1 MMVVSTNNLFKTLL
15 IGISF
20 TFTWPL
26 LAQEIIGRIE
36 NGYSKQAISNA
47 NIVLYAMSGNIIA
60 NTVSKSTGTFD
71 LHINHVGHYRL
82 RISFVGFRPAERE
95 ITIDEKLFDIGTINL
110 FDNTQN
116 LKEVIIR
123 ANSLLATQHGDTTVM
138 NASAYK
144 TNPDATVQDLVQKMP
159 GIVMQNGKLQ
169 AQGEEVKQV
178 LVDGKEFF
186 KNDISAALTNL
197 PASIVKDIQVYD
209 AQSDQSRFTGFDDGN
224 RLKTINIITTTGVTN
239 SQFGRMYAGGGLN
252 HLYSIGE
259 SLNLFHNDR
268 RISVLTQFNNTNEQS
283 FAMGDLFSENNNM
296 NAPPGMQAPSM
307 GGGGQGGSSSTGG
320 GISDFTV
327 NTQSGITKT
336 NAIGLNYSDQWGK
349 KIKVDGNY
357 FFNYADNNTI
367 QTSNFDYTINQGQTY
382 QENKKT
388 SAHVLNHRFNLR
400 LDYTIDAH
408 NSLFFRPS
416 ISFQQSDGTI
426 SSLANTDSVNSP
438 LSSYSSLYTPSLK
451 GMQLSGELL
460 YRHQFKHK
468 GRTLSLDVN
477 STNKTKN
484 GHNYMNSL
492 TRYYTNN
499 AIDTLQEYADLHAN
513 GSSFS
518 ANVSYTE
525 PLTGRSMLMV
535 NYMYGYQESQS
546 HQKAYNYNKTDHLYD
561 NPDSSLTNSY
571 HSIYSTNTTGVS
583 YLYHKKDLNF
593 NAQLSYQYA
602 RLTGENELSQFQTIP
617 TRYYNNILPSMMLRY
632 NLNGMTH
639 LEFDYRPT
647 ASAPSINQLQEVVDN
662 SNPTQLTVG
671 NNNLSQVYQHN
682 FSLRLISPQ
691 PSTATIFMCFLNGS
705 LSNNYIGNNTFLA
718 SSDTTLATY
727 NQHLEKGSQLT
738 TYDNMSGYYN
748 FSGMIGYGFPFIPL
762 KTNIHVMFNTS
773 VSKTPSVIN
782 NQKNLS
788 KQTSLGGDLIFSSNI
803 SENVDFLINGRAN
816 YTTESNSLH
825 EQANIHYWNLNSGAT
840 LTTILLSH
848 FILTTNYSFSGYFEP
863 GTKNELTNLLNCSIG
878 YKFLHKNA
886 GDLRFLVND
895 ILNQNT
901 NFSRSS
907 TSLYTVTNYSNTLG
921 RHFMFIFTYT
931 LKHFSNTN
939 HQI

>member
-1 MMVVSTNNLFKTLL
+1 MNNLIRTLL

-20 TFTWPL
+20 IPIL
-26 LAQEIIGRIE
+26 SLSAQEVTGRVE
-36 NGYSKQAISNA
+36 NEYSKQAIPNA
-47 NIVLYAMSGNIIA
+47 SIALYSMSGNFIT
-60 NTVSKSTGTFD
+60 NTMSGSTGTFN
-71 LHINHVGHYRL
+71 LFVKHVGHYRL
-82 RISFVGFRPAERE
+82 RVSFVGFLAVEKE
-95 ITIDEKLFDIGTINL
+95 ITMEEKTVDVGTISL
-110 FDNTQN
+110 FEKTQN
-116 LKEVIIR
+116 LKEVLVKG
-123 ANSLLATQHGDTTVM
+123 NLLLATQRGDTTVM
-138 NASAYK
+138 NANAYK

-159 GIVMQNGKLQ
+159 GIVMQDGKLQ

-224 RLKTINIITTTGVTN
+224 RLKTINIITKTGVTN
-239 SQFGRMYAGGGLN
+239 SQFGRMYAGVGLN
-252 HLYSIGE
+252 NLYSVGE

-283 FAMGDLFSENNNM
+283 FAMGDLFSGNNNM
-296 NAPPGMQAPSM
+296 NAPPGMQTPPM
-307 GGGGQGGSSSTGG
+307 EGGGQGGSSSTGG
-320 GISDFTV
+320 SISDFTV

-367 QTSNFDYTINQGQTY
+367 QASNYDYTINQGQTY

-408 NSLFFRPS
+408 NSLFFRPG

-426 SSLANTDSVNSP
+426 SSLANTDSVNNP
-438 LSSYSSLYTPSLK
+438 LSSFSSFYTPSLK

-477 STNKTKN
+477 STNQTKN
-484 GHNYMNSL
+484 GNNYMNSV

-499 AIDTLQEYADLHAN
+499 AIDTIQEYANLHAN

-525 PLTGRSMLMV
+525 PITGRSMLMV
-535 NYMYGYQESQS
+535 NYMYGYQEGQS

-561 NPDSSLTNSY
+561 DPDSSLTNTY

-583 YLYHKKDLNF
+583 YLYHKRDLNF

-602 RLTGENELSQFQTIP
+602 RLTGEDELSQFQTIP

-682 FSLRLISPQ
+682 FSLRFVSTQ
-691 PSTATIFMCFLNGS
+691 TSTATIFTCFLNGS
-705 LSNNYIGNNTFLA
+705 VANNYIGNNTFLA
-718 SSDTTLATY
+718 ASDTTLTTY
-727 NQHLEKGSQLT
+727 NQHLGKGSQLT

-748 FSGMIGYGFPFIPL
+748 LSGMIGYGFPFIPL

-773 VSKTPSVIN
+773 MSRIPGIIN

-816 YTTESNSLH
+816 YTMENNSLQGQ
-825 EQANIHYWNLNSGAT
+825 ENTRYWNLNSGAT
-840 LTTILLSH
+840 LTTFLLSH
-848 FILTTNYSFSGYFEP
+848 FILSTNYSFTGYFES
-863 GTKNELTNLLNCSIG
+863 GTKNELINLLNCSIG

-886 GDLRFLVND
+886 GDLRFAAND
-895 ILNQNT
+895 LLNQNA
-901 NFSRSS
+901 NLSRSS
-907 TSLYTVTNYSNTLG
+907 TSLYTLTSYSNTLG
-921 RHFMFIFTYT
+921 RHFMLIFTYT
-931 LKHFSNTN
+931 LKNFANTN
-939 HQI
+939 HQT